1 MHNFDGRY
9 LQVIERAGRGC
20 KISAGSICKS
30 WKEQVED
37 AKFLRGVS
45 AKYRKSRLRM
55 RNFCREYLQGI
66 ENVGCR
72 CKICE
77 GSILKSKKRQD
88 VDAII
93 HARQVEKHLQVQ
105 RKASCRCIGPK
116 KSIYNS
122 EYQSLADT
130 LVPKRASATANI
142 KVLQIHQTPEK
153 QISSSFRIFQSRYT
167 SKARKRLCN
176 PANWSRACPTKLSRS
191 A

>member
-1 MHNFDGRY
+1 M
-9 LQVIERAGRGC
+9 
-20 KISAGSICKS
+20 
-30 WKEQVED
+30 
-37 AKFLRGVS
+37 
-45 AKYRKSRLRM
+45 
-55 RNFCREYLQGI
+55 
-66 ENVGCR
+66 GCR

-153 QISSSFRIFQSRYT
+153 QISASFRIFQSRYT
-167 SKARKRLCN
+167 SKQEKTMQSSELESGLPDEAEQECIVFFLPERL
-176 PANWSRACPTKLSRS
+176 P
-191 A
+191 